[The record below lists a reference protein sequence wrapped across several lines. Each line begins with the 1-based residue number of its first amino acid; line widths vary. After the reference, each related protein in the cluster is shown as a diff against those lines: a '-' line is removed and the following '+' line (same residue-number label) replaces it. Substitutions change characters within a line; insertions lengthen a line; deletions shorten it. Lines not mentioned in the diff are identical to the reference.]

1 MTPVTRAQAPAPVRP
16 RRPRLTLEWHRTE
29 TGCLYRFSG
38 IDLASPQVAG
48 ISGLYLV
55 GVGAFLARSLE
66 IGLSNDLGGHLA
78 AVRRELAGR
87 TPDGLRNLSVTWAAA
102 PPEHQDDMLRYLA
115 NTLHPLRISRQGA
128 NFRTAEPWPVNI
140 PPEFRAAGPELDT

>member
-1 MTPVTRAQAPAPVRP
+1 MPQHTDHKYK
-16 RRPRLTLEWHRTE
+16 LTTE
-29 TGCLYRFSG
+29 
-38 IDLASPQVAG
+38 SP
-48 ISGLYLV
+48 
-55 GVGAFLARSLE
+55 
-66 IGLSNDLGGHLA
+66 
-78 AVRRELAGR
+78 
-87 TPDGLRNLSVTWAAA
+87 AA